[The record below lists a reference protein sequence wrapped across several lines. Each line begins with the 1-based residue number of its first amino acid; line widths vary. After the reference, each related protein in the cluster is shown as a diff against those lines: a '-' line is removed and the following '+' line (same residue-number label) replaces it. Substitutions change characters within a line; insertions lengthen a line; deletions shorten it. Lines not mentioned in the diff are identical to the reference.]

1 MITGTLVG
9 QVAVDSGQIMIIDP
23 CYINADFVKEFDP
36 ATKGKPSSS
45 YEMNY
50 DGCCNATLSSKG
62 YGQLEGL
69 AIACGTLYGDGV
81 YPVYAEFDNRNR
93 VKTLTIDFDPQEDDS
108 LCDHCGEDMDW
119 DCRCNDEDEEI

>member
-1 MITGTLVG
+1 MTTKTLIG

-36 ATKGKPSSS
+36 ATKGNEQSD

-50 DGCCNATLSSKG
+50 DGCCNASLSSKG

-81 YPVYAEFDNRNR
+81 YPVYAEMDSRNR
-93 VKTLTIDFDPQEDDS
+93 VKTLTIDFDPEPENI
-108 LCDHCGEDMDW
+108 CDHCGEINTGSSIY
-119 DCRCNDEDEEI
+119 DCSCEEEA